1 MPIMSLVV
9 YHIARKNIH
18 YGEQILGKRFV
29 TVSLV
34 DAVYLILL
42 AMKMN

>member
-1 MPIMSLVV
+1 MPTMCQAV

-29 TVSLV
+29 TLLN
-34 DAVYLILL
+34 DAVYLI
-42 AMKMN
+42 AK